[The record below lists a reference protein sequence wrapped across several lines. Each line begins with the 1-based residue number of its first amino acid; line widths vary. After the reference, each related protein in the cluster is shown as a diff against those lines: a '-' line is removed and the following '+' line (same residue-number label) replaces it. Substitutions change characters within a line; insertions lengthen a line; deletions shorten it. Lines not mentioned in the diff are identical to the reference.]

1 MDLLF
6 FWLCIE
12 IRLINSD
19 IFHKLIIYFSKQKSF
34 LQVSLRDPLRNG
46 ADDAELREIIG
57 AAVCVSQFFYTTPS
71 FKHNHK
77 VLYAYKFL
85 FLIPV
90 QYTISNWLYGGQSM
104 LLLRNV

>member
-6 FWLCIE
+6 FSLCIE

-19 IFHKLIIYFSKQKSF
+19 KFHELIIYFPKQKSF

-57 AAVCVSQFFYTTPS
+57 AAVRVSQFSYTTLS
-71 FKHNHK
+71 FKHNHD

-90 QYTISNWLYGGQSM
+90 QYAISNWLYGGQSI